1 MSLDQ
6 PTRNV
11 INNKKW
17 GMPIG
22 LLRKPEVVYIYNTR
36 THRYIYIHK
45 FSGYITS
52 LETFVLAVKSPF
64 LILSDFLSNNKI
76 NQRLFML
83 R

>member
-17 GMPIG
+17 GMPINWLIKDGKFG
-22 LLRKPEVVYIYNTR
+22 LYNTR